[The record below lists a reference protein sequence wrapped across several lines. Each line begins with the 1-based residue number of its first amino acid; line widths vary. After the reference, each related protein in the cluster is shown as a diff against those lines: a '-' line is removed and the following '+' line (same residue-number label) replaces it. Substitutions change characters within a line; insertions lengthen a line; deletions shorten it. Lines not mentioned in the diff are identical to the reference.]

1 MSFQQ
6 SINNAMSAAVN
17 IKGIQALEDRTKIE
31 AQEAKNKMDTAKA
44 QEQLQTAIDLHEQ
57 DILPTEKQ
65 NAYNKT
71 TDYYTGKVSD
81 AGAEPSLVAHE
92 IHQMAMQ
99 AARKGKWTQ
108 TYDTSKADE
117 AREHA
122 TKQKEAYDKQMAE
135 YNEWLGR
142 IIGGN
147 N

>member
-1 MSFQQ
+1 
-6 SINNAMSAAVN
+6 MSAAVN
-17 IKGIQALEDRTKIE
+17 IKGIQALDDRTKIE
-31 AQEAKNKMDTAKA
+31 AKEAKNKMDTAAA
-44 QEQLQTAIDLHEQ
+44 QDQLQTAIDLHEQ
-57 DILPTEKQ
+57 DTLSASKQ
-65 NAYNKT
+65 DTYNAA

-92 IHQMAMQ
+92 IHQTAMQ
-99 AARKGKWTQ
+99 AARKGNWTQ
-108 TYDTSKADE
+108 TYDMSKADE

-147 N
+147 K